1 MEEKKTGDEARMF
14 EPAEPAEP
22 APPAEPAK
30 PYDPDESP
38 GAQSAPATP
47 FEPTAPFMPT
57 EPVAQPAT
65 AQPTVPQSAPAAQP
79 AVAQPVVPQSVPA
92 AQPASDP
99 AAPAAQPVGGSA
111 PAQPAAPQG
120 EPAASVPVPPPNPYA
135 AAQAAQA
142 APAQPQNPYAP
153 QDPAGGSSVY
163 GSVPPVSAM
172 PPQSNGK
179 AIGALV
185 CGILAIVFSG
195 TVVLGLILGVVA
207 IVLSGSYIRQFG
219 RDGKAFGGKVCGII
233 GIVLSIIS
241 FAIIVASCTLALTA
255 IEEGDL
261 SVDDSGATYSYG
273 ESATADDQAD
283 ATDAGAEDGATDT
296 TLAADEQAAASAA
309 SGALKNIASNK
320 ALLETLAINA
330 ETYFSDETDGVSLA
344 DTGVTGEDLVKW
356 MAESIT
362 CAPDEDGVFVEDDG
376 TATVFLDGS
385 CYTMGGYLEAVENVL
400 ANQQETDNRES
411 AVTFAATEALST
423 TEPTEFYAMV
433 DLTYES
439 GAWTVLPESLEE
451 NAEYMFDLWS

>member
-1 MEEKKTGDEARMF
+1 MEEKKTGDEARIF

-38 GAQSAPATP
+38 GAQSAPAAP
-47 FEPTAPFMPT
+47 IEPTAPFMPT
-57 EPVAQPAT
+57 EPVAQP
-65 AQPTVPQSAPAAQP
+65 TVPQSAPAAQP
-79 AVAQPVVPQSVPA
+79 ASDPA
-92 AQPASDP
+92 AAQP
-99 AAPAAQPVGGSA
+99 AAPAAQPVAGVA
-111 PAQPAAPQG
+111 QAQPAAPQG
-120 EPAASVPVPPPNPYA
+120 EPAAGVPVPPPNPYA
-135 AAQAAQA
+135 AAQAAQP

-153 QDPAGGSSVY
+153 QEPVAGSSVY
-163 GSVPPVSAM
+163 GSVPPVSEM

-185 CGILAIVFSG
+185 CGILAIVLSE
-195 TVVLGLILGVVA
+195 TVVFGLILGVVA

-233 GIVLSIIS
+233 GIVLSIVS
-241 FAIIVASCTLALTA
+241 FAIVVASCTLALTA
-255 IEEGDL
+255 FEEGDL
-261 SVDDSGATYSYG
+261 SVDDGGSTYSFS
-273 ESATADDQAD
+273 ESTTADDQAD
-283 ATDAGAEDGATDT
+283 ASDPNAEDGAADT

-320 ALLETLAINA
+320 ALLDTLAINA
-330 ETYFSDETDGVSLA
+330 ETYFSDETDGVALA
-344 DTGVTGEDLVKW
+344 DTGITGEDLVKW

-362 CAPDEDGVFVEDDG
+362 CTPDEDGVFVEDDG

-385 CYTMGGYLEAVENVL
+385 CYTMGGYLEAVDNVL
-400 ANQQETDNRES
+400 ANQKETDNRES

-433 DLTYES
+433 ELTYES

>member
-79 AVAQPVVPQSVPA
+79 ASDPAA
-92 AQPASDP
+92 AQPAAS
-99 AAPAAQPVGGSA
+99 AAQPVGGSA
-111 PAQPAAPQG
+111 PVQPAAPQG
-120 EPAASVPVPPPNPYA
+120 EPAAGVPVPPPNPYA
-135 AAQAAQA
+135 AAQA

-185 CGILAIVFSG
+185 CGILAIVLSG

-241 FAIIVASCTLALTA
+241 FVVFVASCSLALTA

-261 SVDDSGATYSYG
+261 SVDDSGATYSYS
-273 ESATADDQAD
+273 ESTTADDQAD

-362 CAPDEDGVFVEDDG
+362 CTPDEDGVFVEDDG